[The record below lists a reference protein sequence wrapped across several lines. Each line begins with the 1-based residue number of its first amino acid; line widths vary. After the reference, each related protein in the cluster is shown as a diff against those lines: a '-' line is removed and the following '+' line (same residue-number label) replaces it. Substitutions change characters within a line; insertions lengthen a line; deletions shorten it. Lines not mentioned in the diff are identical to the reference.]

1 MNDLPA
7 EADGSISRS
16 WLEKDQ
22 VSQEAMSNA
31 RDLINA
37 HLYPVLAT
45 AGTIFLAIGMVNAI
59 QVNQK
64 MSAMEEEA
72 KYFNHCIKAHIE
84 ENPKYLLDEIVV
96 HCNGSYR
103 EPKTSLAQ

>member
-1 MNDLPA
+1 MNVLPA

-16 WLEKDQ
+16 WLEKDPA
-22 VSQEAMSNA
+22 SQEAMSNA

-45 AGTIFLAIGMVNAI
+45 ASTIFLAIGMVNAI

-64 MSAMEEEA
+64 LSL
-72 KYFNHCIKAHIE
+72 IHI
-84 ENPKYLLDEIVV
+84 
-96 HCNGSYR
+96 
-103 EPKTSLAQ
+103 

>member
-1 MNDLPA
+1 
-7 EADGSISRS
+7 
-16 WLEKDQ
+16 
-22 VSQEAMSNA
+22 MSNV

-64 MSAMEEEA
+64 MSAIEEEA
-72 KYFNHCIKAHIE
+72 KYFNHCIKVHIE
-84 ENPKYLLDEIVV
+84 ENPKYLLDENVV
-96 HCNGSYR
+96 H
-103 EPKTSLAQ
+103 

>member
-1 MNDLPA
+1 M
-7 EADGSISRS
+7 G
-16 WLEKDQ
+16 
-22 VSQEAMSNA
+22 NA

-45 AGTIFLAIGMVNAI
+45 LSTAFLAVGMVNAI

-64 MSAMEEEA
+64 FSAVEKEA
-72 KYFNHCIKAHIE
+72 KFFNHCVQHHIE
-84 ENPKYLLDEIVV
+84 ENANYLLDEIVV

-103 EPKTSLAQ
+103 EPKTRL

>member
-1 MNDLPA
+1 
-7 EADGSISRS
+7 
-16 WLEKDQ
+16 
-22 VSQEAMSNA
+22 MSNA

-45 AGTIFLAIGMVNAI
+45 LSTAFLAAGMVNAI

-64 MSAMEEEA
+64 LSAVEQEA
-72 KYFNHCIKAHIE
+72 KYFNHCVQHHIE

-103 EPKTSLAQ
+103 EPKTRL

>member
-1 MNDLPA
+1 
-7 EADGSISRS
+7 
-16 WLEKDQ
+16 
-22 VSQEAMSNA
+22 MSNA

-45 AGTIFLAIGMVNAI
+45 AGTIFLAIGTVNAI

-64 MSAMEEEA
+64 MSAIEEET

-103 EPKTSLAQ
+103 EPKTSLSQES

>member
-1 MNDLPA
+1 
-7 EADGSISRS
+7 
-16 WLEKDQ
+16 
-22 VSQEAMSNA
+22 MSKA

-45 AGTIFLAIGMVNAI
+45 LGTAFLAIGMVNAI

-64 MSAMEEEA
+64 LAAIEEEA
-72 KYFNHCIKAHIE
+72 SYFNHCVKVHIE
-84 ENPKYLLDEIVV
+84 ENPNYLLDEIVV

-103 EPKTSLAQ
+103 EPKTSL

>member
-1 MNDLPA
+1 MN
-7 EADGSISRS
+7 
-16 WLEKDQ
+16 
-22 VSQEAMSNA
+22 NA

-45 AGTIFLAIGMVNAI
+45 AGTIFLAVGMANVI
-59 QVNQK
+59 QINQR
-64 MSAMEEEA
+64 MHAVEEEA

-84 ENPKYLLDEIVV
+84 ENSKYLIDEIVV